1 MTRQNILIT
10 GASSGLGREM
20 ARQFAAMGRNLAIC
34 ARREDQLH
42 SLKQELLAIDAS
54 IDVVVKPLD
63 VLDYESVERVFQEVH
78 AHFGYLDRVIV
89 NAGMGKGQP
98 LGTGFFHA
106 NRQTA
111 ETNFVAAIAQCEAAM
126 AIFRQQNAGHLVAMS
141 SMAALRGMAGST
153 MVYSATKAGLA
164 TLMEGLRMDL
174 LDTPITI
181 STIYPGYI
189 LTDINRDMENVMFR
203 ADLESGTR
211 SILRAIEREK
221 ARAYVPGLTWWLLS
235 YVMRVLPTRLLKKMA
250 G

>member
-34 ARREDQLH
+34 ARREDQLQT
-42 SLKQELLAIDAS
+42 LKEELLAINAS

-63 VLDYESVERVFQEVH
+63 VLDYESVERVFHEVH

-89 NAGMGKGQP
+89 NAGMGKGQA
-98 LGTGFFHA
+98 LGTGFFRA

-126 AIFRQQNAGHLVAMS
+126 AIFWQQNGGHLVAIS

-164 TLMEGLRMDL
+164 TLMDGLRMDL

-211 SILRAIEREK
+211 SIVRAIEKEK

-235 YVMRVLPTRLLKKMA
+235 YVMRVLPTRVLKKMA
-250 G
+250 D